1 MTCSNTN
8 HPNQSTQ
15 NTQAQSSQNTSPRTR
30 IIRPWLFEVAPY
42 PDESFSH
49 FLGRF
54 RRANCLSGSHLAS
67 MLGERSHVVTYWESP
82 SRQRRPNRLQ
92 LQQLSQMS
100 GVALARLQQMWSSA
114 DTRLH
119 WPTRLCPDCYA
130 HKPWHRLTWQQAEH
144 PQCDQHPLLLLSC
157 CPRCQ
162 HPLCL
167 PSQWAIGECDRCQLP
182 FSQMAP
188 IEVHDNA
195 IE

>member
-15 NTQAQSSQNTSPRTR
+15 NTQTQSSQNTATPTQS
-30 IIRPWLFEVAPY
+30 IRPWLFEVEPY

-54 RRANCLSGSHLAS
+54 RRANCLSGSHLSS

-100 GVALARLQQMWSSA
+100 GVAIARLQQMWSSA

-130 HKPWHRLTWQQAEH
+130 HKPWHRLSWQQAEH
-144 PQCDQHPLLLLSC
+144 PQCDQHPRSLLSC
-157 CPRCQ
+157 CPRCE
-162 HPLCL
+162 HPLRL

-182 FSQMAP
+182 FSQMAQRG
-188 IEVHDNA
+188 
-195 IE
+195 

>member
-1 MTCSNTN
+1 MTTLTVC
-8 HPNQSTQ
+8 PQVC
-15 NTQAQSSQNTSPRTR
+15 
-30 IIRPWLFEVAPY
+30 F
-42 PDESFSH
+42 FCFFFC
-49 FLGRF
+49 FLGRR
-54 RRANCLSGSHLAS
+54 RRANCLSGSHRSS
-67 MLGERSHVVTYWESP
+67 MLGERSHVVWCWERP
-82 SRQRRPNRLQ
+82 SRQLCPKRVQR
-92 LQQLSQMS
+92 QQLSQMS

-130 HKPWHRLTWQQAEH
+130 HKPWHRLSWQQAEH
-144 PQCDQHPLLLLSC
+144 PQCDRHPLLLLSC

-162 HPLCL
+162 HSLRL

-188 IEVHDNA
+188 IEVRDSV